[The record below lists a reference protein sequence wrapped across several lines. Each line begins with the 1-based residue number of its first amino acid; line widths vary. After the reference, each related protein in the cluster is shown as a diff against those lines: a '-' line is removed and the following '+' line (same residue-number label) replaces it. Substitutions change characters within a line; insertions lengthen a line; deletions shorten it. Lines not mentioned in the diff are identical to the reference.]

1 MQDEKPELL
10 LVLQSVLH
18 SSEQNAVVH
27 SVTYFLYFVYFYFKL
42 KCLGPTLALRPDLGV
57 N

>member
-27 SVTYFLYFVYFYFKL
+27 NVTYFLYFVYFYFKL
-42 KCLGPTLALRPDLGV
+42 KCLGPTLVLRPDL
-57 N
+57 